1 MSPAPRRFLRDHSA
15 QVGAVL
21 LAIIVLCA
29 LFGPWL
35 APYPGDAFGTNPLD
49 SLLPPSATHWLGTD
63 SLGRDVLSRTILGAR
78 QALTVSLVTIA
89 GSILVGVPLGL
100 CAGYVTGAASQL
112 IMRLTD
118 LFLAVPQL
126 ILALA
131 FAAVM
136 PPSSSTAIL
145 ALTLTYWPYF
155 CRIVYGEARRV
166 RASVFID
173 ALECVRCPPWRIVF
187 MHLLPNVAP
196 AIIVRAT
203 IGMGV
208 TILTA
213 AALGFL
219 GLASTPPTPEWGL
232 MIAESRPDLPNGWW
246 QSTFPGLAIFFT
258 VLAFNLLG
266 DSVGEVIDPRQRRS
280 S

>member
-1 MSPAPRRFLRDHSA
+1 M
-15 QVGAVL
+15 
-21 LAIIVLCA
+21 I
-29 LFGPWL
+29 
-35 APYPGDAFGTNPLD
+35 
-49 SLLPPSATHWLGTD
+49 
-63 SLGRDVLSRTILGAR
+63 
-78 QALTVSLVTIA
+78 
-89 GSILVGVPLGL
+89 GVPLGL
-100 CAGYVTGAASQL
+100 CAGYFGGASGQV

-131 FAAVM
+131 FAAIM
-136 PPSSSTAIL
+136 PPSAGTAIL

-155 CRIVYGEARRV
+155 CRVVFGEARRV
-166 RASVFID
+166 RSSVFID
-173 ALECVRCPPWRIVF
+173 ALECTRCPRWRIVF
-187 MHLLPNVAP
+187 AHVLPNVAP
-196 AIIVRAT
+196 AIVVRAT

-219 GLASTPPTPEWGL
+219 GLGATPPTPEWGL
-232 MIAESRPDLPNGWW
+232 MIAESRPDLPGGWW
-246 QSTFPGLAIFFT
+246 QSTFPGIAIFVT

-266 DSVGEVIDPRQRRS
+266 DSVREVIDPRQRRS